1 MIKRFEQLDEE
12 KKERIINAALKE
24 FAENGYDKGS
34 TNVIVKEAGISKG
47 LIFHYFENKIN
58 LYMYLFDYCTQLI
71 TKELYETVDF
81 ENGDILTRIQDS
93 SIKKVLIFKK
103 YPHIFEFAKNSYHEP
118 NIQVNAMIMKKQKEG
133 SKEAQRLLIEKVDY
147 SCFREGLDME
157 KTMVTIYSTLEKISI
172 SAIEKTNIDVDKIIK
187 QLDDYIHYF
196 KKLFYK

>member
-12 KKERIINAALKE
+12 KKQRIINAALKE
-24 FAENGYDKGS
+24 FAKNGYDKGS
-34 TNVIVKEAGISKG
+34 TNVIVKEARISKG

-58 LYMYLFDYCTQLI
+58 LYMYLFDYCNQLI

-93 SIKKVLIFKK
+93 STKKVLIFKK
-103 YPHIFEFAKNSYHEP
+103 YPNIFEFAKNSYHEP
-118 NIQVNAMIMKKQKEG
+118 NIQIKAMIMEKQKYG
-133 SKEAQRLLIEKVDY
+133 SNEAQRLLIDKVDY
-147 SCFREGLDME
+147 SYFKEGLDME

-172 SAIEKTNIDVDKIIK
+172 TAVEKTNINVEQIIK

-196 KKLFYK
+196 KKIFYK